1 MHQRGELRR
10 AGRQDRLYTARCRIV
25 ASRRERRGPAHCA
38 VPAGADASLRRYRG
52 EPAIFRLALSAPA
65 PVVATGVIARDD
77 LGGAEVQSQPALP
90 FGDLDGI
97 PITAGRP
104 RSGRD

>member
-1 MHQRGELRR
+1 MHALVNLRQS
-10 AGRQDRLYTARCRIV
+10 G
-25 ASRRERRGPAHCA
+25 GH
-38 VPAGADASLRRYRG
+38 GRYRG

-65 PVVATGVIARDD
+65 PVVATGIIARDD
-77 LGGAEVQSQPALP
+77 LGAALQSQPALP

>member
-1 MHQRGELRR
+1 MSFTTRKLES
-10 AGRQDRLYTARCRIV
+10 D
-25 ASRRERRGPAHCA
+25 SRGPDGRLLLHAL
-38 VPAGADASLRRYRG
+38 VILRQSGGHGRYRG

-65 PVVATGVIARDD
+65 PVVATGIIARDD
-77 LGGAEVQSQPALP
+77 LGGAALQSQPALR